1 MKNAQA
7 GTLSGCMIWII
18 VFGTLSFCFVPTSM
32 MIGGFTSATNLAMQT
47 IGPLIC
53 PEGTVGQ
60 SYSYPTTTTDE
71 FGNSQPSTAY
81 ELHCVDTNGKVVK
94 EDPILFAFLWMG
106 SIVVIGLGLAA
117 LLAFALAAPAGVL
130 IARVLDRNKKTSLAA
145 NIEPE

>member
-1 MKNAQA
+1 MKNAKT
-7 GTLSGCMIWII
+7 GTLSGCLIWII
-18 VFGTLSFCFVPTSM
+18 VFVILSFCFVPASM
-32 MIGGFTSATNLAMQT
+32 MIGGFTSATNFAVQT

-53 PEGTVGQ
+53 PEGTIGQ

-81 ELHCVDTNGKVVK
+81 ELHCVDTNGEVVK

-106 SIVVIGLGLAA
+106 STVVIGLGLAA

-130 IARVLDRNKKTSLAA
+130 IARVLDRNKKTNLAA